1 MTNQPTHHVYHVKEK
16 QVGDKGYWTKIG
28 AAWPHKDGKGFN
40 MELEL
45 LPVSSGDTLK
55 LTLREATAKP
65 EASTKEVEVSFFS

>member
-1 MTNQPTHHVYHVKEK
+1 MAKQPTHYVYHVRDGAES
-16 QVGDKGYWTKIG
+16 DKSYWTKIG

-45 LPVSSGDTLK
+45 IPVSNGGTLK

-65 EASTKEVEVSFFS
+65 VASDQEQKPA